1 MNPCTNGTDDAT
13 IEIERNPLQIAGI
26 MAETQ
31 DQWYHR
37 QAVEQLAQHIPFERD
52 SASKAEQIEM
62 LRGLVLR
69 HGRGMDPDLFGFEAR
84 NELIRLGLWNRIG
97 PEGKA

>member
-1 MNPCTNGTDDAT
+1 MT
-13 IEIERNPLQIAGI
+13 
-26 MAETQ
+26 ETQ
-31 DQWYHR
+31 DQWYNR

-69 HGRGMDPDLFGFEAR
+69 HGREMDPALFGFEAR
-84 NELIRLGLWNRIG
+84 NELIRLGLWTRIG
-97 PEGKA
+97 RVNGGE